1 MSTEF
6 KSCLHI
12 EVQQKGFYAME
23 VYSQEAL
30 DHDRNPFLC
39 SHISQIRVCRQ
50 VLSVTTVNLRLWGL
64 KAVSRG
70 CSLIGSEHP
79 SQSSL
84 SQTWSPLCVVH
95 IICDSVSY
103 EHAQK
108 DVDPWRS
115 LRHWWSCGCR
125 KPSFPCGGYGCQEL
139 MILHEKIKKTTQH
152 FNSMTI
158 VCYLILFIRQR
169 NNWVG
174 INTGSWEGSLTSIF
188 TG

>member
-108 DVDPWRS
+108 DVECVLEDHQDTDGAVAAENPHFHVEATAVKNSWSYTKKSKKQHNTLTPW
-115 LRHWWSCGCR
+115 
-125 KPSFPCGGYGCQEL
+125 Q
-139 MILHEKIKKTTQH
+139 
-152 FNSMTI
+152 
-158 VCYLILFIRQR
+158 LFVI
-169 NNWVG
+169 WFFSSDKE
-174 INTGSWEGSLTSIF
+174 IIE
-188 TG
+188 